1 MMQMIVVILAMG
13 FGLSADANPS
23 TQSTQTPTATGT
35 AGTSA
40 EPTARA
46 SLTDA
51 QGRSIGEARLQQSP
65 HGVLVKIDL
74 RNATPGVH
82 ALHIHTVGRCEAPKF
97 ESAGGHFA
105 PSGRQHGFLH
115 ARGPHAGDLPNLE
128 VPPTGQLSVEYLV
141 SDVTLEAGTR
151 SLLDADG
158 SSIVIHA
165 GKDDYASDPAG
176 NSGDRIACGKI
187 AR

>member
-1 MMQMIVVILAMG
+1 MMQMRSVILAIG
-13 FGLSADANPS
+13 FGLFVAASPS

-40 EPTARA
+40 APTASA

-51 QGRSIGEARLQQSP
+51 QGRSVGEARLQQTP
-65 HGVLVKIDL
+65 HGVLVKLDL

-82 ALHIHTVGRCEAPKF
+82 ALHIHEVGRCDAPTF
-97 ESAGGHFA
+97 ESAGEHFA
-105 PSGRQHGFLH
+105 PSGRQHGFLD

-128 VPPTGQLSVEYLV
+128 VPTTRQLSVEHLV
-141 SDVTLEAGTR
+141 SNVTLEEGTR
-151 SLLDADG
+151 SLFDADG

-165 GKDDYASDPAG
+165 GKDDYTSDPAG
-176 NSGDRIACGKI
+176 NSGDRIACGRI
-187 AR
+187 VR